1 MNLDLPY
8 NLDFTQRVVIDTDA
22 LAWQGSPADG
32 VRRRWLERER
42 AEAGRATSVVEY
54 LPGARFAPHAHPGGE
69 EFIVLSG
76 EFEDETGVFPAG
88 SYARNPVGSSHA
100 PASAPGCRL
109 FVKLGHLDPAD
120 STRVA
125 VRPGE
130 RAWQP
135 GLVPGLTVL
144 PLAQFGTTHAALVR
158 WAPGTVFKPH
168 THFGGEE
175 IFVIDGVFE
184 DEHGAY
190 PAGTWIRSPHGSH
203 HAPWSTQGCTLYV
216 ATGHLPAP

>member
-1 MNLDLPY
+1 
-8 NLDFTQRVVIDTDA
+8 
-22 LAWQGSPADG
+22 
-32 VRRRWLERER
+32 
-42 AEAGRATSVVEY
+42 
-54 LPGARFAPHAHPGGE
+54 
-69 EFIVLSG
+69 
-76 EFEDETGVFPAG
+76 
-88 SYARNPVGSSHA
+88 
-100 PASAPGCRL
+100 
-109 FVKLGHLDPAD
+109 
-120 STRVA
+120 VA

-216 ATGHLPAP
+216 ATGHLPAL